1 MAEALLRVEALD
13 AAYDAVQVV
22 WGLNLQVQ
30 AGTVTSLIGS
40 NGAGKTTTMNVIA
53 GTLPARRGEIIFRG
67 EDITT
72 KPPDLRVGMRLS
84 LIPEQRQLWPRMT
97 VEENLLLGAFPRRLR
112 GKAKKNLKNI
122 YEMFPRLGERRKQH
136 AGTLSGGEQQMC
148 AIGRGLMA
156 EPLLL
161 MLDEP
166 SLGLAPMLVEE
177 IFHYVRVIAA
187 RGVTILLAAQNAN
200 YALQF
205 SDYSYVLESGRIAL
219 EGRSEKLRCDDHVRR
234 AYMRSEEHTS
244 ELQSQSN
251 LVCRLLLE
259 KKKQKNKNLQQS
271 PPAFALSHYD
281 VINHRHRLTL
291 IRGPLST
298 TTTMLCVIPCNDPQA
313 VDNLLKER

>member
-22 WGLNLQVQ
+22 WGLDLQVQ

-72 KPPDLRVGMRLS
+72 KPPHLRVGMRLS

-112 GKAKKNLKNI
+112 GKAKENLKNI

-166 SLGLAPMLVEE
+166 SLGLAPMLVDE

-205 SDYSYVLESGRIAL
+205 SDYSYVMESGRIAL

-234 AYMRSEEHTS
+234 AYMGAAS
-244 ELQSQSN
+244 
-251 LVCRLLLE
+251 
-259 KKKQKNKNLQQS
+259 
-271 PPAFALSHYD
+271 
-281 VINHRHRLTL
+281 
-291 IRGPLST
+291 
-298 TTTMLCVIPCNDPQA
+298 
-313 VDNLLKER
+313 

>member
-72 KPPDLRVGMRLS
+72 KPPHLRVGMRLS

-112 GKAKKNLKNI
+112 GKAKENLKNI
-122 YEMFPRLGERRKQH
+122 YEMFPRLGERRKQY

-234 AYMRSEEHTS
+234 AYMGAAS
-244 ELQSQSN
+244 
-251 LVCRLLLE
+251 
-259 KKKQKNKNLQQS
+259 
-271 PPAFALSHYD
+271 
-281 VINHRHRLTL
+281 
-291 IRGPLST
+291 
-298 TTTMLCVIPCNDPQA
+298 
-313 VDNLLKER
+313 